1 MKAFITLTLSLAAA
15 VTMAQNNQLL
25 NSINYLKSKELDKA
39 KAATDAAYVHN
50 DTKNSPKMFL
60 WRGEVYR
67 AIYEDKDEKVRAL
80 DPEAEEKSLEAYI
93 NCLKIDEKENAKS
106 PIYKDQAK
114 GPIVASAAATNKKA
128 KWYGANKD
136 FDKALKCYDLVEQ
149 ALAFDYDQGMKRNN
163 ITKEKIVYNK
173 FEMYAGAGEMARMK
187 EFADKL
193 IAMNYKDPKIY
204 IHMASISLGQKDTA
218 AALAYVDKGKKL
230 FDDNMDLTNLEIN
243 IYLAQGKSKELKQ
256 KLQDAIAV
264 NDNEILHAIL
274 ANIYQK
280 TNEADKAEEEY
291 KKSLEIK
298 PDYEVANYNLG
309 VLYFNKGNEWN
320 KKAADLPPKEAAKA
334 KDYDSKAV
342 EEWKKSVGYFERSY
356 EVNPDKATK
365 QRLRQLCLKLG
376 DTEKAEKYK

>member
-1 MKAFITLTLSLAAA
+1 MKPFITLTLSLAAA
-15 VTMAQNNQLL
+15 VTMAQSNQVL

-50 DTKNSPKMFL
+50 DTKNSAKMFL

-67 AIYEDKDEKVRAL
+67 AIFEDKDEKVRAL
-80 DPEAEEKSLEAYI
+80 DPEAEEKSLDAYI

-114 GPIVASAAATNKKA
+114 GPIVASASATNKKA
-128 KWYGANKD
+128 KWYGGNKE
-136 FDKALKCYDLVEQ
+136 FEKALKCYDLVEQ

-163 ITKEKIVYNK
+163 ITKEKIIYNK
-173 FEMYAGAGEMARMK
+173 FEMYAAGGETGKMK
-187 EFADKL
+187 EYADKL
-193 IAMNYKDPKIY
+193 IAMNYKDPKIF
-204 IHMASISLGQKDTA
+204 IHMANISLGQKDTL
-218 AALAYVDKGKKL
+218 AALSYIEKGKKL

-256 KLQDAIAV
+256 KLQDAIAA

-291 KKSLEIK
+291 KKALDIK

-309 VLYFNKGNEWN
+309 VLYFNKGNDWN
-320 KKAADLPPKEAAKA
+320 KKAADLPPKEASKA
-334 KDYDSKAV
+334 KDYDAKAA
-342 EEWKKSVGYFERSY
+342 EEWKKAVGYFEKSY
-356 EVNPDKATK
+356 EVSPDKATK

-376 DTEKAEKYK
+376 DAEKAEKYK

>member
-1 MKAFITLTLSLAAA
+1 MKPFITLTLSVVTA
-15 VTMAQNNQLL
+15 VTFAQNNQVL
-25 NSINYLKSKELDKA
+25 NSINYLKSKELEKA
-39 KAATDAAYVHN
+39 KAATDAAAAHN
-50 DTKNSPKMFL
+50 DTKNSPKMYL

-67 AIYEDKDEKVRAL
+67 AIFEDKDEKVRAL
-80 DPEAEEKSLEAYI
+80 DAEAEEKSLEAYI

-114 GPIVASAAATNKKA
+114 GPIVVSASATNRKA
-128 KWYGANKD
+128 KWYGGNKD
-136 FDKALKCYDLVEQ
+136 FDKALKCYDLVES

-163 ITKEKIVYNK
+163 ITKEKLLYNK
-173 FEMYAGAGEMARMK
+173 FEMYAGAGESAKMK
-187 EFADKL
+187 EYADKL
-193 IAMNYKDPKIY
+193 IANNYKDPKIF
-204 IHMASISLGQKDTA
+204 IHMANISLGQKDTA
-218 AALAYVDKGKKL
+218 GALSYIEKGKRL

-256 KLQDAIAV
+256 KLADAIAV

-280 TNEADKAEEEY
+280 TNEAEKAEEEY
-291 KKSLEIK
+291 KKALELK

-320 KKAADLPPKEAAKA
+320 KKAADLPPAKA
-334 KDYDSKAV
+334 KEAKECDAKAA
-342 EEWKKSVGYFERSY
+342 EEWKKAVGYFEKSY

-365 QRLRQLCLKLG
+365 QRLRQLALKLG